1 MTLGV
6 DTQADALPL
15 RRGSALRR
23 WLGTDTLLPYL
34 LLLPSI
40 LYLILFFVVP
50 LSQAFF
56 VAFQDE
62 AGRWTW
68 QNFLDLA
75 KKDFR
80 FGDALKYT
88 FLLAVTIV
96 PLQLLTALGIALL
109 VNSRFRGSQLFLY
122 ICAIP
127 LGLSDLAA
135 GLVWL
140 SIFAPRGYLNSV
152 LHALGLIERP
162 VTILSYEH
170 VDWLFGAVVV
180 AEHWRATAIVL
191 VVLVAGLQMISKDY
205 LESAQVLGAN
215 RWQRLWYVILPLLRP
230 SLQAALIIRTIFAF
244 EIFAV
249 VVVLAGDFLP
259 VLAERSYFWYFY
271 NQNLRLASAYAVI
284 IMGISVVFTVMYLAF
299 LRIREEERR

>member
-1 MTLGV
+1 MAIANARPGRRLR
-6 DTQADALPL
+6 QA
-15 RRGSALRR
+15 
-23 WLGTDTLLPYL
+23 LGTDTLLPYW

-56 VAFQDE
+56 VAFQD
-62 AGRWTW
+62 ADGQWTLEH
-68 QNFLDLA
+68 FR
-75 KKDFR
+75 KMMRDFR
-80 FGDALKYT
+80 FDDAVKYT

-96 PLQLLTALGIALL
+96 PLQLITALIIALL
-109 VNSRFRGSQLFLY
+109 VNLRFKGSQLFLY

-140 SIFAPRGYLNSV
+140 SIFADRGYLNSL
-152 LHALGLIERP
+152 LHALGLLERP

-205 LESAQVLGAN
+205 LESADVLGAS
-215 RWQRLWYVILPLLRP
+215 RLQKLWYVILPLLRP

-249 VVVLAGDFLP
+249 VIALAGDFLP
-259 VLAERSYFWYFY
+259 VLAGEAYNWYFLY
-271 NQNLRLASAYAVI
+271 QNLNIASAYAVL
-284 IMGISVVFTVMYLAF
+284 IMLISVIITAFYLRF
-299 LRIREEERR
+299 FRLKEEERR

>member
-1 MTLGV
+1 M
-6 DTQADALPL
+6 ALANARPGHKV
-15 RRGSALRR
+15 RQF
-23 WLGTDTLLPYL
+23 LGTDTLLPYW

-40 LYLILFFVVP
+40 LYLLLFFVVP

-56 VAFQDE
+56 VAFQD
-62 AGRWTW
+62 ADGGWTLEHFRKMM
-68 QNFLDLA
+68 Q
-75 KKDFR
+75 DFR
-80 FGDALKYT
+80 FDDAVKYT

-96 PLQLLTALGIALL
+96 PLQLITALLIALL
-109 VNSRFRGSQLFLY
+109 VNMRFRGSQMFLY

-140 SIFAPRGYLNSV
+140 SIFADRGYLNSL
-152 LHALGLIERP
+152 LHSLGLLERP

-191 VVLVAGLQMISKDY
+191 VVLIAGLQMISKDY
-205 LESAQVLGAN
+205 LESADVLGAN
-215 RWQRLWYVILPLLRP
+215 RLQKLWYVILPLLRP

-249 VVVLAGDFLP
+249 VIALAGDFLP
-259 VLAERSYFWYFY
+259 VLAGEAFNWYFLY
-271 NQNLRLASAYAVI
+271 QNLPIASAYAVL
-284 IMGISVVFTVMYLAF
+284 IMVISVLITVFYLRF
-299 LRIREEERR
+299 FRLREEERR

>member
-1 MTLGV
+1 MAIAHARPGRK
-6 DTQADALPL
+6 L
-15 RRGSALRR
+15 RQL
-23 WLGTDTLLPYL
+23 LGTDTLLPYG

-40 LYLILFFVVP
+40 LYLILFFVIP

-56 VAFQDE
+56 VAFQDPS
-62 AGRWTW
+62 GGWTLEH
-68 QNFLDLA
+68 FR
-75 KKDFR
+75 KMMEDFR
-80 FGDALKYT
+80 FNDAVKYT

-96 PLQLLTALGIALL
+96 PLQLITALLIALL
-109 VNSRFRGSQLFLY
+109 VNLRFRGSQLFLY
-122 ICAIP
+122 VCAIP

-140 SIFAPRGYLNSV
+140 SIFTDRGYLNSL
-152 LHALGLIERP
+152 LHALGLLERP

-205 LESAQVLGAN
+205 LEAADVLGAN
-215 RWQRLWYVILPLLRP
+215 RFQKLWYVILPLLRP

-249 VVVLAGDFLP
+249 VIALAGDFLP
-259 VLAERSYFWYFY
+259 VLAGEAFNWYFLY
-271 NQNLRLASAYAVI
+271 QNLPLASAYAVL
-284 IMGISVVFTVMYLAF
+284 IMVISVVITVFYLRF
-299 LRIREEERR
+299 FRLREEERR